1 MKKVIKES
9 IGIFVGALLVM
20 IMISFAIIVAALS
33 GILAAVYDNGWYLLL
48 YFIFIPTFFAT
59 LPLFKY
65 FEDRLG

>member
-9 IGIFVGALLVM
+9 IGIFVGALFVM
-20 IMISFAIIVAALS
+20 IMISFAIIVATLPV
-33 GILAAVYDNGWYLLL
+33 ILAAVYDNGWYLLL

>member
-20 IMISFAIIVAALS
+20 IMISFAIIVATLP
-33 GILAAVYDNGWYLLL
+33 GILAAVYDNSWYLLL

>member
-9 IGIFVGALLVM
+9 IGIFVGTLFVM
-20 IMISFAIIVAALS
+20 IMISFAIIVAALPV
-33 GILAAVYDNGWYLLL
+33 ILAAVYDNGWYLLL